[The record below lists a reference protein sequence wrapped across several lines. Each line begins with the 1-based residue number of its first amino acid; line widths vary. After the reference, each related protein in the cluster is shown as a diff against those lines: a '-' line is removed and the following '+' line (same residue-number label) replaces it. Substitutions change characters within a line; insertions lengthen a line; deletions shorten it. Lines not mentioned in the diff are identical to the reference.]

1 MRCLLFVPVLLLLLC
16 FVGCQSPQS
25 QSPAITPTK
34 DVRVSFPKEGDVQ
47 IHGDLI
53 IHYHQ
58 TTIVELGGGNKSDQ
72 TTTQD
77 ISPKL
82 EGLP

>member
-1 MRCLLFVPVLLLLLC
+1 MPVICPVTDFFAIPRYGL
-16 FVGCQSPQS
+16 SIPQK
-25 QSPAITPTK
+25 PKTPSK
-34 DVRVSFPKEGDVQ
+34 DVRLSFPKEGDVHL
-47 IHGDLI
+47 HGDLI
-53 IHYHQ
+53 INYHQ

-82 EGLP
+82 EIPLVP